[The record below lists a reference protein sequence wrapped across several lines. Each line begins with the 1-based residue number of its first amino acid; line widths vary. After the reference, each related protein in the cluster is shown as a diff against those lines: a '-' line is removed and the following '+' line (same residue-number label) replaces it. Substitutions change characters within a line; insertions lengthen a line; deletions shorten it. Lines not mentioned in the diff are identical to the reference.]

1 MKKPRLNQTVYLVH
15 GDCISREHVLMKG
28 KDYFATECVFN
39 DMYMESYRQPL
50 RYDEFG
56 IAWTTD
62 LAEAKRILTEDLQP
76 GEKIVKVFDDYWE
89 VRGKE

>member
-1 MKKPRLNQTVYLVH
+1 MKKPRLNQAVYLVH

-28 KDYFATECVFN
+28 KDSFATECVFKA
-39 DMYMESYRQPL
+39 MYMEMYRQPM
-50 RYDEFG
+50 RYDEYG

-62 LAEAKRILTEDLQP
+62 LAEAKRILAEDLQP
-76 GEKIVKVFDDYWE
+76 GEKIVKVFDGYWE

>member
-1 MKKPRLNQTVYLVH
+1 MKKPRLNQRVYLIQ

-28 KDYFATECVFN
+28 KDSFSTECVFN
-39 DMYMESYRQPL
+39 ATYMERYRQPC
-50 RYDEFG
+50 RYDEYG

-62 LAEAKRILTEDLQP
+62 LAEAKRILSENLQP
-76 GEKIVKVFDDYWE
+76 GERIVKVFANCWE